1 VGFLFIMSKHER
13 VAIFIDGSNLY
24 HKLKELQVPNTTDFN
39 YKGLCKKLARDRE
52 IISCRYYVGAIRA
65 KEGDRKG
72 QSLRANQLKLFNNL
86 TTQGFIVKK
95 GNFLFSDGRYHEK
108 GVDVKLAVDLL
119 VGAYDNIWD
128 AAIII
133 SSDSDLNPAIKQ
145 VKYLKKNVEYI
156 GFSHN
161 PCYSLQKFSSLSRL
175 LIKED
180 LEEFIALGLPL

>member
-1 VGFLFIMSKHER
+1 MPTKNR

-24 HKLKELQVPNTTDFN
+24 YKLKDLRVPNTINFN
-39 YKGLCKKLARDRE
+39 YIGLCNKLARDRE

-65 KEGDRKG
+65 KEGDSKG
-72 QSLRANQLKLFNNL
+72 QSLRANQLRLFNKL
-86 TTQGFIVKK
+86 IAQGFAVKK
-95 GNFLFSDGRYHEK
+95 GNFLFNGGGFHEK

-128 AAIII
+128 TAIVI
-133 SSDSDLNPAIKQ
+133 SSDSDLNPAIKK
-145 VKYLKKNVEYI
+145 VKHLGKNVEYI

-161 PCYSLQKFSSLSRL
+161 PCYSLQKVSSLSRL

-180 LEEFIALGLPL
+180 LDEFTVPKLPL